1 MKNLVR
7 FSILLVLL
15 ISFAGCESE
24 PITDIA
30 KIEKELKA
38 VVKDHGITR
47 CSVVVRDYNF
57 QAKEEFYNTDFTISN
72 GSIIVHGVNY
82 SGAKSE
88 RRYNLLQ
95 LSSYDF
101 SGNYIYFYF

>member
-30 KIEKELKA
+30 KIENELKT
-38 VVKDHGITR
+38 VVKDNRITM
-47 CSVVVRDYNF
+47 CSVVVRDYNY
-57 QAKEEFYNTDFTISN
+57 QAKEVFYQAEFTISN
-72 GSIIVHGVNY
+72 GCIIIHGVNY
-82 SGAKSE
+82 SGDPSE
-88 RRYNLLQ
+88 KRYNLLQ
-95 LSSYDF
+95 LQSYDF
-101 SGNYIYFYF
+101 SGDYIYFYF

>member
-7 FSILLVLL
+7 FSVFFVLL

-24 PITDIA
+24 PVTDIA
-30 KIEKELKA
+30 KIEMELKA
-38 VVKDHGITR
+38 VVKDNEIKK
-47 CSVVVRDYNF
+47 CSVVERGNNYQASEVYYN
-57 QAKEEFYNTDFTISN
+57 ADFTISN
-72 GSIIVHGVNY
+72 GSLIIHWINY
-82 SGAKSE
+82 LGATSE

-101 SGNYIYFYF
+101 SGYYIYFYF